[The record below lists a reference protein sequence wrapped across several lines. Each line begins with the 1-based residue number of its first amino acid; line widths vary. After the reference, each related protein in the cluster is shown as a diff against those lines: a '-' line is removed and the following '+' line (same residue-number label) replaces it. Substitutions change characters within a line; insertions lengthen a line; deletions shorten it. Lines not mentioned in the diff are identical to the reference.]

1 VSPLLI
7 QLPFL
12 YAFYQVLGIAIEMRG
27 ARWLWVSDLS
37 QPETLAIH
45 ILPIILIAS
54 QFLSQKMTP
63 ATGMDPNQQKI
74 MMFMPLMYG
83 FMFYY
88 ASAGLVLYW
97 LTSNLAMIAQQLIIN
112 RMMPA
117 PPPAPASVPA
127 PAAAPASP
135 KSPAKAAKRPVKK

>member
-1 VSPLLI
+1 
-7 QLPFL
+7 
-12 YAFYQVLGIAIEMRG
+12 MRN
-27 ARWLWVSDLS
+27 AHWLWVGDLS

-45 ILPIILIAS
+45 VLPIILVAS
-54 QFLSQKMTP
+54 QFLAQKMTP
-63 ATGMDPNQQKI
+63 ATGMDPNQQKM

-83 FMFYY
+83 FMFYS

-117 PPPAPASVPA
+117 PPPEPVLAG
-127 PAAAPASP
+127 
-135 KSPAKAAKRPVKK
+135 KMPVKRK